1 MSKQDWIDRLRADL
15 WLQKYTL
22 RERLADVQH
31 AALSQ
36 EQDGYVP
43 MDVVQQALAGMAEV
57 IGYIERYYPDR
68 HFQPQFE
75 LVVDNTKAKKRP
87 ARQRRPSQSDPKT
100 RSSV

>member
-22 RERLADVQH
+22 QERLAEVQRV
-31 AALSQ
+31 ALSQ
-36 EQDGYVP
+36 EQDGQVP
-43 MDVVQQALAGMAEV
+43 IEVVALALAGMAEV
-57 IGYIERYYPDR
+57 IRYIERYYPDR
-68 HFQPQFE
+68 HFQPKFE

-100 RSSV
+100 RSQV